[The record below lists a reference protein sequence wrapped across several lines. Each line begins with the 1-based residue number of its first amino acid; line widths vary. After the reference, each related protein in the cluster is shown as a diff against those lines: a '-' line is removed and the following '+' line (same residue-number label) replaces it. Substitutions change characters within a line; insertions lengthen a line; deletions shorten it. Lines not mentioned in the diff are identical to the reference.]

1 MIDWLNVAENAV
13 WIIGCAVILATLSYA
28 GYEASTCQEKLF
40 ARLKQRSIQIPLN
53 LGAAL
58 FSTGLAA
65 TSETILLTILWI
77 GLSVI
82 FLAQAVILARQ
93 SSRDQK
99 APNP

>member
-1 MIDWLNVAENAV
+1 MIDWLNVAENAL

-28 GYEASTCQEKLF
+28 SYEASARQEKF
-40 ARLKQRSIQIPLN
+40 FTRLKRRGIQIPLN

-65 TSETILLTILWI
+65 TSESILLTILWI
-77 GLSVI
+77 GLSAV
-82 FLAQAVILARQ
+82 FLAQAIILARL